1 MVVWH
6 ICLQERYEETISVT
20 SLNRESNM
28 YQTVVNQLIEK
39 NYHISFAESC
49 TGGMACAAL
58 VSVADASKVLDV
70 SFVTYANDAK
80 LKYLGVDASTIAR
93 FGVVS
98 EEVARQMAE
107 GVAKEADS
115 EVGVGITGVAG
126 PGGGTKDKPVGMVCF
141 GFYVNGELFTSTKQF
156 GNLGRNEVRAKS
168 VEYVFEALNSY
179 L

>member
-1 MVVWH
+1 
-6 ICLQERYEETISVT
+6 
-20 SLNRESNM
+20 M
-28 YQTVVNQLIEK
+28 YQTVVNKLIER

-70 SFVTYANDAK
+70 SFVTYANEAK
-80 LKYLGVDASTIAR
+80 IQYLGVDEATIEEH
-93 FGVVS
+93 GVVS
-98 EEVARQMAE
+98 EEVACQMAK
-107 GVAKEADS
+107 GVAKEAGS

-141 GFYVNGELFTSTKQF
+141 GFCINGEVVTYTKQF
-156 GNLGRNEVRAKS
+156 GEIGRNEVRKKS
-168 VEYVFEALNSY
+168 VAFVYEILNAR

>member
-1 MVVWH
+1 
-6 ICLQERYEETISVT
+6 
-20 SLNRESNM
+20 M
-28 YQTVVNQLIEK
+28 YQLVVDKLIQK

-58 VSVADASKVLDV
+58 VSIADASKVLDV
-70 SFVTYANDAK
+70 SFVTYANEAK
-80 LKYLGVDASTIAR
+80 LKYLGVNGKTIEQ

-98 EEVARQMAE
+98 EEVAGQMAA
-107 GVAKEADS
+107 GVAKEAGS

-141 GFYVNGELFTSTKQF
+141 GFYINGEVTTYTMQF
-156 GNLGRNEVRAKS
+156 GQIGRNEVRAKS
-168 VEYVFEALNSY
+168 VEFVYETLNAC